1 MWKVHLLTV
10 TKKYIFFS
18 ITNSPNIP
26 CKWKHNLIQ
35 IRDLLWIQQPSLVW
49 SALVAAECLC
59 CWLNFC
65 VTLHKTIQEEVQSKQ
80 FGELLQTSV
89 ISGFQNTL
97 LVSFLLRHIILVTHC
112 VTFFF
117 FTQRHHQN
125 ISLFS
130 LKVHTAPVTTDTFLH
145 KHIQQSHKHRPRQIN
160 DLTCLPQILRNKHSY
175 SHYHLPLK
183 PQRILF
189 LFDTFISCL
198 YYFSCWNPAVWI
210 ICLCISNGSLDV
222 NYVALKKDSFLEW
235 LMLLWPWLGMAQF
248 L

>member
-1 MWKVHLLTV
+1 MWLWNFFFLT
-10 TKKYIFFS
+10 TISNILPDLYHFKKYILGALIFIKCGKSTFLLWQKKYFFFS

-117 FTQRHHQN
+117 F
-125 ISLFS
+125 
-130 LKVHTAPVTTDTFLH
+130 LH
-145 KHIQQSHKHRPRQIN
+145 KDTIKIFLSSHWKSTPLLSPRTHFCINTFSKATNTGRDKSMIWLVYLRSWEISTATAIISFHWNHRG
-160 DLTCLPQILRNKHSY
+160 
-175 SHYHLPLK
+175 
-183 PQRILF
+183 F
-189 LFDTFISCL
+189 
-198 YYFSCWNPAVWI
+198 YFCSI
-210 ICLCISNGSLDV
+210 RL
-222 NYVALKKDSFLEW
+222 
-235 LMLLWPWLGMAQF
+235 
-248 L
+248 